1 MKACLGIDT
10 SNYRTSTALCA
21 LKSGARDSVFY
32 EEKRLLT
39 VELGQRGLQ
48 QSQALFQHVTRL
60 PELVEKLMRAHP
72 ECEIAA
78 VCVSTQPRPVEGSYM
93 PVFRA
98 GESAARSI
106 AAALKT
112 PCFFTS
118 HQEGHLAAARVGTG
132 LNADKPYLALHLSG
146 GTTEVLAVSEGR
158 YELLGGSADL
168 HAGQLID
175 RIGVKLGL
183 PFPAGPELEK
193 LAMQGR
199 AQARL
204 SASLHGLECHF
215 SGAETKALGWIE
227 SGELS
232 PEEIAAETFDC
243 VARTVARLVLAG
255 CEKSG
260 ATQALLAGGV
270 ASSALLRGE
279 ITERV
284 RKRNGRIRLHFA
296 RLELSGDNAVGVAL
310 IGAAKYREQGGSADG
325 EAD

>member
-1 MKACLGIDT
+1 MKVCLGIDT

-21 LKSGARDSVFY
+21 LKSGAKDSLFY
-32 EEKRLLT
+32 EERRLLT
-39 VELGQRGLQ
+39 VEMGQRGLQ
-48 QSQALFQHVTRL
+48 QSQALFQHIARL
-60 PELVEKLMRAHP
+60 PELMEKLLSAHP
-72 ECEIAA
+72 ECEVAA
-78 VCVSTQPRPVEGSYM
+78 VCVSTRPRPAEDSYM

-98 GESAARSI
+98 GECAARTA
-106 AAALKT
+106 AAALHA

-118 HQEGHLAAARVGTG
+118 HQEGHLAAARIGTS
-132 LNADKPYLALHLSG
+132 LDAEKPYLALHLSG
-146 GTTEVLAVSEGR
+146 GTTEVLAVSPGR
-158 YELLGGSADL
+158 YELLGGSKDL

-175 RIGVKLGL
+175 RVGVKLGL

-193 LAMQGR
+193 LAAKGC

-215 SGAETKALGWIE
+215 SGAETKALKWIE

-232 PEEIAAETFDC
+232 PEDVAAETFGC

-255 CEKSG
+255 CEKAN

-279 ITERV
+279 IIERV
-284 RKRNGRIRLHFA
+284 SKRNAEIRLHFA
-296 RLELSGDNAVGVAL
+296 RPELSVDNAVGVAL
-310 IGAAKYREQGGSADG
+310 IGAEKFGGGAVGQAD
-325 EAD
+325 